1 MEAPQRMP
9 TPAAAAYVGLSAR
22 TLEKFRI
29 TGGGPQ
35 FLKPNRRVVYDRDDL
50 DSWLDGKRRRST
62 SDQGGAA

>member
-1 MEAPQRMP
+1 MEVPQRMS
-9 TPAAAAYVGLSAR
+9 TRVAAAYVGLSAR

-50 DSWLDGKRRRST
+50 DAWLDGKRRLST
-62 SDQGGAA
+62 SDNGGAA

>member
-1 MEAPQRMP
+1 MP

>member
-1 MEAPQRMP
+1 MEASQRMS
-9 TPAAAAYVGLSAR
+9 TRVAADYVGLSAR

-29 TGGGPQ
+29 TGGGPL